1 MDVLD
6 EWICGLT
13 EYLTENNQGI
23 DSGYFKNK
31 WLKFFQKKVKR
42 PQLEDFVKV
51 EKSDSPEITKRADYT
66 RKDVKNLEDLIQ
78 ELGETFHEMLFR
90 KIDESGMS
98 DAEVYK
104 KANLD
109 RKHFSK
115 IRNNPAYHPR
125 KGTILALA
133 IALELD
139 LEETVEFLGK
149 AEYALSPGNKGDLI
163 VRYFIEQGVYDI
175 NVINYALQEFKQ
187 PTLGS

>member
-13 EYLTENNQGI
+13 EYLTENNQPI
-23 DSGYFKNK
+23 DTGNFKNK
-31 WLKFFQKKVKR
+31 WLNFFQKKVKR
-42 PQLEDFVKV
+42 PQLEEFIKV
-51 EKSDSPEITKRADYT
+51 ERSDSPEITKRADYT
-66 RKDVKNLEDLIQ
+66 GKDVKNLEDLIQ

-163 VRYFIEQGVYDI
+163 VRYFIDQGVYDI
-175 NVINYALQEFKQ
+175 NVINYALDYFEQ
-187 PTLGS
+187 PMLGS

>member
-13 EYLTENNQGI
+13 EYLTENNQPI
-23 DSGYFKNK
+23 DTGNFKNK
-31 WLKFFQKKVKR
+31 WLNFFQKKVKR
-42 PQLEDFVKV
+42 PQLEEFIKV
-51 EKSDSPEITKRADYT
+51 ERSDSPEITKRADYK

-163 VRYFIEQGVYDI
+163 VRYFIDQGVYDI
-175 NVINYALQEFKQ
+175 NVINYALDYFEQ
-187 PTLGS
+187 PMLGS

>member
-1 MDVLD
+1 
-6 EWICGLT
+6 
-13 EYLTENNQGI
+13 
-23 DSGYFKNK
+23 
-31 WLKFFQKKVKR
+31 
-42 PQLEDFVKV
+42 
-51 EKSDSPEITKRADYT
+51 
-66 RKDVKNLEDLIQ
+66 
-78 ELGETFHEMLFR
+78 MLFR

-163 VRYFIEQGVYDI
+163 VRYFIDQGVYDI
-175 NVINYALQEFKQ
+175 NVINYALDYFEQ
-187 PTLGS
+187 PMLGS